1 MRFFSILKL
10 FYHETYIFLFFLDK
24 KNGTMK
30 EEGRDDK

>member
-10 FYHETYIFLFFLDK
+10 FYETYIFFFFLDK